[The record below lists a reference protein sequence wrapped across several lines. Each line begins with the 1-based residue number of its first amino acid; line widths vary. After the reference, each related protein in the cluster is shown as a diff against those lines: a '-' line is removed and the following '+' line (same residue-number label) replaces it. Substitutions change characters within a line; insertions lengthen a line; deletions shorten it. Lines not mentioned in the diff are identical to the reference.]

1 MVAESCCVPSVVTRA
16 GDGAVLKRQRTQQW
30 LHTQHSSVPLCT
42 TTAQQPALAFQIL
55 LRNWFYP
62 HKSHCGVFY
71 CRDSFLIWIWV
82 ASSSRVEAP
91 LAQSGVFLIVFFLW
105 IAPSKDCHNRLFANL
120 KSNSLSG
127 VSVKNVV
134 LTGWFFCCCCVFFFL
149 ALSDLI
155 FFSPPCFYR
164 MQWKRNHFSNWTCLS
179 FFPPLCI

>member
-155 FFSPPCFYR
+155 FFSPPCFYT